1 MLLTVSTTHAPAT
14 DLGYLLHK
22 HPDRVQAFG
31 QSFGT
36 VTVFY
41 PEATPERCTAALL
54 LEIDPVRLARGRG
67 RGTSDVSLSQYVNDR
82 PYAASSLLAV
92 AMGDVLSTARAGRCR
107 SHQDLADAAIPLEIE
122 VPVLPCR
129 GGPELAAAL
138 FAPLGW
144 QVDAEP
150 IPLDETFPE
159 WGDSRYLHLRLRGE
173 LRLADALNQLYVL
186 LPVLDE
192 SKHYW
197 QGPSEVDKLL
207 RSGEGWLTAHPEAEL
222 ITRRYLGH
230 HRELTQDALARLA
243 EVERE
248 ASGVVVEENDDDADR
263 AVARPLNRQRHDAVL
278 AVLQELG
285 VRSVIDLG
293 CGQGQLLDRL
303 LRSGSFDRLAGSD
316 VSVRALQV
324 AAKRL
329 RLEEM
334 SERQAERIALF
345 QGSLTYEDDRYAGY
359 EAAVLMEVIEHVD
372 PARLGALERVVLGA
386 ARPRVVV
393 VTTPNREYN
402 ARYADPTAS
411 RHPDHRFEWTR
422 SELAQW
428 CAGVA
433 ERHGYTV
440 ELRGIGEVDEQLG
453 APTQLAVF
461 VATEGAQAAGAGG
474 PAGATQGGSD
484 D

>member
-230 HRELTQDALARLA
+230 HRRSSPRTRS
-243 EVERE
+243 RG
-248 ASGVVVEENDDDADR
+248 SR
-263 AVARPLNRQRHDAVL
+263 RSSARPPASSSRRTTTTPTAPWR
-278 AVLQELG
+278 G
-285 VRSVIDLG
+285 RSTGSGTTPCSPCCRKTVCARSSTWAAARGSCSTG
-293 CGQGQLLDRL
+293 CCAPARSTGWPAATSRCGRS
-303 LRSGSFDRLAGSD
+303 RSRPSGSGS
-316 VSVRALQV
+316 R
-324 AAKRL
+324 R
-329 RLEEM
+329 
-334 SERQAERIALF
+334 
-345 QGSLTYEDDRYAGY
+345 
-359 EAAVLMEVIEHVD
+359 
-372 PARLGALERVVLGA
+372 
-386 ARPRVVV
+386 
-393 VTTPNREYN
+393 
-402 ARYADPTAS
+402 
-411 RHPDHRFEWTR
+411 
-422 SELAQW
+422 
-428 CAGVA
+428 
-433 ERHGYTV
+433 
-440 ELRGIGEVDEQLG
+440 
-453 APTQLAVF
+453 
-461 VATEGAQAAGAGG
+461 
-474 PAGATQGGSD
+474 
-484 D
+484 